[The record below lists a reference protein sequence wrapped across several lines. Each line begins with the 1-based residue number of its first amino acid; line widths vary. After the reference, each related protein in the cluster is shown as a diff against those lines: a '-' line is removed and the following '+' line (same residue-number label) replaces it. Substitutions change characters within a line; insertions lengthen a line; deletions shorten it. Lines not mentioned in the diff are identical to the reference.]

1 MLNYIALNVIV
12 FLREGAWRDPGSQGY
27 AKIARFNKN
36 AALDKVLGIQFGWVI
51 ALILVVVIA
60 VYLNRSKQGYE
71 ISVVGESQETARYAG
86 MNDDGSCRRCR
97 IYGDHRGMAGTVES
111 AGDSAGYLFVQRAGK
126 RKQRSSV
133 FIRIVLGL
141 RGCAAGNHP
150 VLHSGM

>member
-1 MLNYIALNVIV
+1 M
-12 FLREGAWRDPGSQGY
+12 REGAWRDPGSQGY

-36 AALDKVLGIQFGWVI
+36 AALDKVFGIQFGWVI

-86 MNDDGSCRRCR
+86 MNVKSGSADDVSVRRCLRHRRHGAGDRFGCHADDGSCRRCR

-111 AGDSAGYLFVQRAGK
+111 AGDSAGYLLF
-126 RKQRSSV
+126 SV
-133 FIRIVLGL
+133 LEKE
-141 RGCAAGNHP
+141 AA
-150 VLHSGM
+150 

>member
-1 MLNYIALNVIV
+1 MEMNKELLAKAKETKTPEELMEFAKENNV
-12 FLREGAWRDPGSQGY
+12 EMTEES
-27 AKIARFNKN
+27 AKAYFDLIHPKTGELSEDELKN
-36 AALDKVLGIQFGWVI
+36 VSGGGCHA
-51 ALILVVVIA
+51 
-60 VYLNRSKQGYE
+60 
-71 ISVVGESQETARYAG
+71 
-86 MNDDGSCRRCR
+86 DDGSCRRCR

-111 AGDSAGYLFVQRAGK
+111 AGDSAGYLFVQCAGK